1 MSGVSDGRD
10 PQNHRPRK
18 GKGCLGCMGWAL
30 IGLVVLVLLL
40 VLMGAIYQAVA
51 TRNDERR
58 YLPPGELVGV
68 GSYRLHINC
77 VGEGSPTVVLDAGL
91 PGTSLDWCLVQPKV
105 AKFTQ
110 ICAYDRAGY
119 GWSDSSPMPRTSQQI
134 ANELHTLLGNAG
146 VEGPY
151 VLVGHSFGGY
161 NVRLYAH
168 SFAAD
173 VAGIV
178 LVDAAH
184 EDQSSRWP
192 PEMQRLEAAQLQA
205 NAVLRTVAPL
215 GLLRLVSELG
225 LDPLLNERLMQLP
238 ADVRPMWKAVVYRTD
253 YIRTA
258 YAELSAFEESAAQVR
273 ATGLLGDIPLVV
285 ITSGKLDSPMALPGY
300 PVDQMNQ
307 IHRELQNELAG
318 LSVNSTHVIAK
329 ESGHYIQFDQPELL
343 VSAIRQMV
351 EMIREQ

>member
-1 MSGVSDGRD
+1 MSGAGDGRG
-10 PQNHRPRK
+10 PQIHRPWK
-18 GKGCLGCMGWAL
+18 GRGCLGCVGRAL
-30 IGLVVLVLLL
+30 IGLVVLVLVL
-40 VLMGAIYQAVA
+40 VLVGATYQAVA
-51 TRNDERR
+51 TRSDERQ
-58 YLPPGELVGV
+58 YPPPGKLVDV
-68 GSYRLHINC
+68 GGYRLHINC

-91 PGTSLDWCLVQPKV
+91 PGTSLDWYLVQPEV

-110 ICAYDRAGY
+110 VCTYDRAGY
-119 GWSDSSPMPRTSQQI
+119 GWSDPGPMPRTSGQI
-134 ANELHTLLGNAG
+134 ADELHTLLESAG

-184 EDQSSRWP
+184 EDQNSRRP
-192 PEMQRLEAAQLQA
+192 PEIQRLEAAQLQA

-215 GLLRLVSELG
+215 GFIRIASEVG

-238 ADVRPMWKAVVYRTD
+238 ADVRPMWKAVAYRTD
-253 YIRTA
+253 YISTA
-258 YAELSAFEESAAQVR
+258 YAELSAFDESAAQVR

-285 ITSGKLDSPMALPGY
+285 VTSGKLDSQMVPPGY
-300 PVDQMNQ
+300 PVDQMNE

-318 LSVNSTHVIAK
+318 LSVSSTHIVAE
-329 ESGHYIQFDQPELL
+329 ESGHYIQLDQPELL
-343 VSAIRQMV
+343 VSSIRQMV